1 MEAFNSK
8 TPEEVRRPTKGQMTS
23 GLNTGDVLSREPQ
36 SSTPGGLTLYSGAQ
50 RVKLRLK
57 PPGVWHIFKKI
68 PRRFLDFRIRVG
80 AAFPRCP
87 SNPTRGGGPR
97 CIQSRQHPLP
107 SLHLLYQACGIVGK
121 RMVWTPS
128 LIWKMKSEV
137 CVAYSTPSAV
147 LYSLVSSSFD
157 PSSSSSSVQVRL
169 CSVAAPVTIAHNLD
183 DFNLYVFAD
192 NVDVLFGRD
201 GAH

>member
-1 MEAFNSK
+1 MPLSPVVPA
-8 TPEEVRRPTKGQMTS
+8 TPPEVVVPDASRVDSTHSPPSIFSTK
-23 GLNTGDVLSREPQ
+23 LVAL
-36 SSTPGGLTLYSGAQ
+36 
-50 RVKLRLK
+50 
-57 PPGVWHIFKKI
+57 W
-68 PRRFLDFRIRVG
+68 
-80 AAFPRCP
+80 
-87 SNPTRGGGPR
+87 
-97 CIQSRQHPLP
+97 
-107 SLHLLYQACGIVGK
+107 K

-169 CSVAAPVTIAHNLD
+169 CSVAALVTIAHNLD